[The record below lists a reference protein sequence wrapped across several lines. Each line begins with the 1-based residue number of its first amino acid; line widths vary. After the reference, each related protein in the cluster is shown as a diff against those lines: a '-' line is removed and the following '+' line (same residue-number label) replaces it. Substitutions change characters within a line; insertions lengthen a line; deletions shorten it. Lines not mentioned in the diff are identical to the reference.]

1 MPAHIKTEP
10 SGQTSAFTPDG
21 HIVMNY
27 GAPVVVWSFTIKD
40 LESWLTTIEEIVG
53 TIPPAHRLSIEKL
66 YFSLKA
72 AHSRHRQ
79 EHEEIVTDAPTSDDL
94 MQYLASY
101 SAAMAW
107 EAMEGR
113 K

>member
-1 MPAHIKTEP
+1 MPARIKTEP
-10 SGQTSAFTPDG
+10 SGQTSAFTPNG
-21 HIVMNY
+21 ALVMNY
-27 GAPVVVWSFTIKD
+27 GAPVVAWSFTIKD
-40 LESWLTTIEEIVG
+40 LEDWLTTIEE
-53 TIPPAHRLSIEKL
+53 TISTISPSHRFSMEKL

-72 AHSRHRQ
+72 AHNRHLQ
-79 EHEEIVTDAPTSDDL
+79 EHQEVVSDAPNGDDL
-94 MQYLASY
+94 MQYLTSY